1 MDEAPFERA
10 KALFV
15 EGLEHFEA
23 GRHEDAVAAFEG
35 SLSFVPDRPSTLAN
49 LGAARV
55 EAGRHASA
63 LEPLERALAAD
74 PTDLDSRSYLGVA
87 LAALGRYDE
96 ALACQDAVLAVAPER
111 AANWFRRG
119 QALQGLE
126 RPEEA
131 LDAYER
137 ALTLDASLA
146 PAWTQKG
153 GLLRDAGRAGEAA
166 SAYREALAHGGDAAL
181 NGYYLA
187 SVSGDAVPA
196 SAPVD
201 YVEPFFDEYAQ
212 TFDQHLVGTL
222 HYRAPERLVAEIAAH
237 GPSRYRSALDLGC
250 GTGLVG
256 VLLRPVVDR
265 LEGIDLSARMLER
278 AQVRGVYDALVQDDI
293 ADHLGATAERHDLV
307 VAADVFIYVGD
318 LEPVFAGIARVLEPD
333 GRFAFTVEAAAEGV
347 ARYALNASLRYAHAR
362 PYLESLAGAHGYAI
376 EHCARA
382 PLREEQR
389 RAVDG
394 WYVVLRR

>member
-1 MDEAPFERA
+1 MDEALFERA

-74 PTDLDSRSYLGVA
+74 PGDLDSRSYLGVA
-87 LAALGRYDE
+87 LAALGRYEE

-126 RPEEA
+126 RPVDA
-131 LDAYER
+131 FDAYER

-153 GLLRDAGRAGEAA
+153 SLLRDAGRVGEAA

-196 SAPVD
+196 TAPVD

-237 GPSRYRSALDLGC
+237 GPSHYRSALDLGC

-256 VLLRPVVDR
+256 ALLRPVVER
-265 LEGIDLSARMLER
+265 LEGVDLSGRMLER
-278 AQVRGVYDALVQDDI
+278 AQVRGVYDALSQDDV
-293 ADHLGATAERHDLV
+293 ADHLEATAERHDLV
-307 VAADVFIYVGD
+307 VAADVFIYIGD
-318 LEPVFAGIARVLEPD
+318 LEPVFAGVARVLEPA
-333 GRFAFTVEAAAEGV
+333 GRFAFTAEVAAEGV
-347 ARYALNASLRYAHAR
+347 QRYALTPSLRYAHAR
-362 PYLESLAGAHGYAI
+362 SYLESLAGAHGFAI

-382 PLREEQR
+382 PLREEQQR
-389 RAVDG
+389 PVEG

>member
-1 MDEAPFERA
+1 MDGAVFERA
-10 KALFV
+10 KALFL
-15 EGLEHFEA
+15 EGLAHFEA
-23 GRHEDAVAAFEG
+23 GRHEDAVASFEA
-35 SLSFVPDRPSTLAN
+35 SLALVPGRPSTLAN

-63 LEPLERALAAD
+63 LEPLERAIASD
-74 PTDLDSRSYLGVA
+74 RNDLDSRSYLGVA
-87 LAALGRYDE
+87 LAALGRYEE
-96 ALACQDAVLAVAPER
+96 ALACHDLVLAAAPDR

-126 RPEEA
+126 RGAEA

-137 ALTLDASLA
+137 ALRLDVTLA

-153 GLLRDAGRAGEAA
+153 SLLRDAGRVREAA
-166 SAYREALAHGGDAAL
+166 SAYREALAHGGDPAL

-187 SVSGDAVPA
+187 SVSGDAAPA
-196 SAPVD
+196 TAPVH

-212 TFDQHLVGTL
+212 TFDDHLVGTL
-222 HYRAPERLVAEIAAH
+222 HYRAPERLVTSIAAH
-237 GPSRYRSALDLGC
+237 GPRRHRSALDLGC

-256 VLLRPVVDR
+256 VLLRATVER
-265 LEGIDLSARMLER
+265 LAGVDLSARMLER
-278 AQVRGVYDALVQDDI
+278 AQVRGVYDLLLQGDI
-293 ADHLGATAERHDLV
+293 AAHLEATAERHDLV

-318 LEPVFAGIARVLEPD
+318 LEPIFRGVARVLEPD

-347 ARYALNASLRYAHAR
+347 ERYSLNPSLRYAHA
-362 PYLESLAGAHGYAI
+362 PGYLDSLAAAHGFAV

-382 PLREEQR
+382 PLREEQER
-389 RAVDG
+389 PVEG